1 MKLPQLNNSEKYV
14 GLYVIDFGDH
24 SATGYT
30 GQEVAILLESERYSR
45 VKVYKIAGA
54 SPDGS
59 LELQGITN
67 DRFRL
72 ESGMFFHCL
81 TEDSAKSD
89 FDLLAA
95 YGDDHNP
102 PCNVKLQL
110 TQDGRGHNIIAMV
123 YPAEYEDQIGYWML
137 GSGYKG
143 KGPVDAGVSQVES
156 FYSSDYAVVESKQL
170 VAGGS
175 IPARSLEELTKTTTC
190 EIQRAI

>member
-1 MKLPQLNNSEKYV
+1 MKLPQLNNSDKYI

-30 GQEVAILLESERYSR
+30 AAEVAAILESEKYAT

-54 SPDGS
+54 APDGS

-81 TEDSAKSD
+81 SADTAKAD
-89 FDLLAA
+89 FEQLTN
-95 YGDDHNP
+95 YGNENHP

-110 TQDGRGHNIIAMV
+110 TSDSEGNSLIAMI
-123 YPAEYEDQIGYWML
+123 YPAEYENEIGSWML
-137 GSGYKG
+137 ASGYKG
-143 KGPVDAGVSQVES
+143 KSAVDAGISQVDR
-156 FYSSDYAVVESKQL
+156 FYNSNYSVIASKQL
-170 VAGGS
+170 TPANTT
-175 IPARSLEELTKTTTC
+175 PARPLEELLNTITC
-190 EIQRAI
+190 ELQRAM